1 MIFINETEDLK
12 NNLLRIIE
20 SLTTNIKTHHDNCNF
35 TFSKYTKDYIKS
47 NIAPFNEY
55 FSMNIGLEKTLKNI
69 CSDIIIR
76 SKKATDWENRDGI
89 FKWIGTK
96 IFDEDYLVKTIDFM
110 IESTRKIQSFIDNSK
125 ELIEQYKHIIIIPI
139 TSTKDRV
146 LDELEERKEEEEIQI
161 KQIQAKN
168 EFEIRQWKER
178 KNIFE
183 NNKLRWADICKK
195 YRILKDE
202 IYENLNSFLNP

>member
-1 MIFINETEDLK
+1 
-12 NNLLRIIE
+12 
-20 SLTTNIKTHHDNCNF
+20 
-35 TFSKYTKDYIKS
+35 
-47 NIAPFNEY
+47 
-55 FSMNIGLEKTLKNI
+55 
-69 CSDIIIR
+69 
-76 SKKATDWENRDGI
+76 
-89 FKWIGTK
+89 
-96 IFDEDYLVKTIDFM
+96 M